1 MKIYYYS
8 ISIKGNFNA
17 GIIQDVSRW
26 YWAERGKPW
35 VPMGPTKPFYYRR
48 AKRNLMVDILLDV
61 NWEDYERGAIF

>member
-1 MKIYYYS
+1 LKIYYYS
-8 ISIKGNFNA
+8 IGTNGNFNA

-26 YWAERGKPW
+26 YWAARGNPW
-35 VPMGPTKPFYYRR
+35 VPMGPIEPFYCQR